1 MSAEFNPDWLG
12 LMPPEDVLQV
22 ALTLTLS
29 KHVPGWPGATDEQLE
44 RVARDLIDKC
54 SAAWM
59 RARNSASRPARH
71 ASPRSPC
78 DHCPG
83 AALNSTRSSPL
94 WRNRTRTSSIGNS
107 WGNRYST
114 P

>member
-1 MSAEFNPDWLG
+1 
-12 LMPPEDVLQV
+12 MPPEDVLQV

-59 RARNSASRPARH
+59 RDVLRARRRSLERGELRSAYNA
-71 ASPRSPC
+71 AC
-78 DHCPG
+78 DR
-83 AALNSTRSSPL
+83 LDVLDSKL
-94 WRNRTRTSSIGNS
+94 VNRD
-107 WGNRYST
+107 
-114 P
+114 